1 MDRRFIKRF
10 SLLLT
15 LALCLLLLTAC
26 GGSKTESASP
36 TAAPATE
43 APAPEVTEAP
53 VPEVTEAPA
62 PEVTEA
68 PAEEPEETVPEEIV
82 VVDGKLPDGVYDV
95 KFSTDSSMFHVAEAN
110 NGRGVLTVKN
120 GEMTI
125 HISLGSK
132 KIVNLFFGKA
142 EDAKKEGAAII
153 EPTLDTVTYSDGM
166 SEEVFGFDVP
176 VPALDE
182 EFDCALIG
190 TKGVWYDHKVMVSD
204 PQPMK

>member
-1 MDRRFIKRF
+1 MDSRKYKTTFI
-10 SLLLT
+10 LLT
-15 LALCLLLLTAC
+15 LALCCLLLAAC
-26 GGSKTESASP
+26 GGIKTESTAPS
-36 TAAPATE
+36 AAPAAA

-53 VPEVTEAPA
+53 VHEEIESPAQEPE
-62 PEVTEA
+62 EV
-68 PAEEPEETVPEEIV
+68 PAEE
-82 VVDGKLPDGVYDV
+82 GSLPDGTYSVQF
-95 KFSTDSSMFHVAEAN
+95 KTDHSMFHVSEAN

-120 GEMTI
+120 GEMTV
-125 HISLGSK
+125 HISLTSK
-132 KIVNLFFGKA
+132 NIVNLFYGVA

-190 TKGVWYDHKVMVSD
+190 KKGVWYDHKVIVSD
-204 PQPMK
+204 PQPME